1 MRKINYNKIN
11 IEDLDNIISDNKIK
25 GIDRIGTS
33 IENHT
38 VTRREKML
46 RGHKKSNKLPRIRE
60 ARRLKERARNWL
72 ESDERMQ
79 YSYPM
84 TEENNGYILNFCG

>member
-11 IEDLDNIISDNKIK
+11 IEDLDNVISDNKIK

-38 VTRREKML
+38 VTRKEKMM

-60 ARRLKERARNWL
+60 ARRLKERARAWL
-72 ESDERMQ
+72 KSDERMQ
-79 YSYPM
+79 YSYPV
-84 TEENNGYILNFCG
+84 TEENNGYVLNFCG

>member
-11 IEDLDNIISDNKIK
+11 IEDLDNVISDNKIK

-38 VTRREKML
+38 VTRREKMM

-60 ARRLKERARNWL
+60 ARRLKERAKNWL

>member
-11 IEDLDNIISDNKIK
+11 IEDLDNVISDNKIK
-25 GIDRIGTS
+25 GIDLIGTS
-33 IENHT
+33 IENNN
-38 VTRREKML
+38 VTRREKMM

>member
-11 IEDLDNIISDNKIK
+11 IEDLDNVISDNKIK

-38 VTRREKML
+38 VTRREKMM

-60 ARRLKERARNWL
+60 ARRLKERARTWL

-79 YSYPM
+79 YSYPV
-84 TEENNGYILNFCG
+84 TEENNGYVLNFCG

>member
-11 IEDLDNIISDNKIK
+11 IEDLDNVISDNKIK

-60 ARRLKERARNWL
+60 ARRLKERAKNWL

-79 YSYPM
+79 YSYPV
-84 TEENNGYILNFCG
+84 TEENNGYVLNFCG

>member
-38 VTRREKML
+38 VTRREKMM

-60 ARRLKERARNWL
+60 ARRLKERAKNWL

-84 TEENNGYILNFCG
+84 TEENNGYVLNFCG

>member
-11 IEDLDNIISDNKIK
+11 IEDLDNVANNDTIK
-25 GIDRIGTS
+25 GIAHVPTS
-33 IENHT
+33 IEHHT
-38 VTRREKML
+38 CTRRTKML
-46 RGHKKSNKLPRIRE
+46 RGRKKSNKLPRIRE
-60 ARRLKERARNWL
+60 ARRLKERARAWL

-84 TEENNGYILNFCG
+84 TEENNGYVLNFCG

>member
-1 MRKINYNKIN
+1 MRKINYNKID
-11 IEDLDNIISDNKIK
+11 IEEFDNVISSSKIK
-25 GIDRIGTS
+25 SIDRIGTS

-38 VTRREKML
+38 ASRREKMI

-79 YSYPM
+79 YSYPV
-84 TEENNGYILNFCG
+84 TEENNGYVLNFCS

>member
-11 IEDLDNIISDNKIK
+11 IEDLDNIAYNDTIK
-25 GIDRIGTS
+25 SIAHVPTS
-33 IENHT
+33 IEHHSC
-38 VTRREKML
+38 TRRTKML
-46 RGHKKSNKLPRIRE
+46 RGRKKSNKLPRIRE
-60 ARRLKERARNWL
+60 ARRLKERAKNWL

>member
-38 VTRREKML
+38 VTRREKMM

-84 TEENNGYILNFCG
+84 TEENNGYVLNFCG

>member
-11 IEDLDNIISDNKIK
+11 IEDLDNVISDNKIK

-38 VTRREKML
+38 VTRKEKMM
-46 RGHKKSNKLPRIRE
+46 RGRKKSNKLPRIRE
-60 ARRLKERARNWL
+60 ARRLKERAKNWL

>member
-11 IEDLDNIISDNKIK
+11 IEDLDNVISDNKIK

-60 ARRLKERARNWL
+60 ARRLKERAKNWL

-84 TEENNGYILNFCG
+84 TEENNGYVLNFCG

>member
-11 IEDLDNIISDNKIK
+11 IEDLDNVISDNKIK

-38 VTRREKML
+38 VTRREKMM

-60 ARRLKERARNWL
+60 ARRLKERARAWL
-72 ESDERMQ
+72 ESDERML
-79 YSYPM
+79 YSYPV

>member
-11 IEDLDNIISDNKIK
+11 IEDLDNVISDNKIK
-25 GIDRIGTS
+25 GIDRIGTT

-38 VTRREKML
+38 VTRREKMM

-60 ARRLKERARNWL
+60 ARRLKERAKNWL

>member
-11 IEDLDNIISDNKIK
+11 IEDLDNVISDNKIK

-38 VTRREKML
+38 VTRREKMM

-60 ARRLKERARNWL
+60 ARRLKERAKNWL

-84 TEENNGYILNFCG
+84 TEENNGYVLNFCG

>member
-11 IEDLDNIISDNKIK
+11 IEDLDNVISDNKIK

>member
-1 MRKINYNKIN
+1 MEKVIR
-11 IEDLDNIISDNKIK
+11 DNKIK

-60 ARRLKERARNWL
+60 ARRLKERAKNWL

>member
-11 IEDLDNIISDNKIK
+11 IEDLDNVISDNKIK

-38 VTRREKML
+38 VTRKEKMM

-60 ARRLKERARNWL
+60 ARRLKERAKNWL

>member
-11 IEDLDNIISDNKIK
+11 IEDLDNVISDNKIK

-60 ARRLKERARNWL
+60 ARRLKERAKNWL

-84 TEENNGYILNFCG
+84 TEENNGYILNFCS

>member
-11 IEDLDNIISDNKIK
+11 IEDLDNVISNNKIK

-38 VTRREKML
+38 VTRREKMM

-60 ARRLKERARNWL
+60 ARRLKERAKNWL

>member
-11 IEDLDNIISDNKIK
+11 IEDLDNVISDNKIK

-60 ARRLKERARNWL
+60 VRRLKERAKNWL

>member
-11 IEDLDNIISDNKIK
+11 IEDLDNVISDNKIK
-25 GIDRIGTS
+25 GIDRICTS

-60 ARRLKERARNWL
+60 ARRLKERAKNWL

-84 TEENNGYILNFCG
+84 TEENNGYVLNFCG

>member
-11 IEDLDNIISDNKIK
+11 IEDLDNVISDNKIK

-38 VTRREKML
+38 VTRREKMM

-60 ARRLKERARNWL
+60 ARRLKERAKNWL

-79 YSYPM
+79 YSYPV
-84 TEENNGYILNFCG
+84 TEENNGYVLNFCG

>member
-11 IEDLDNIISDNKIK
+11 IEDLDNVISDNKIK

-38 VTRREKML
+38 VTRKEKMM

-60 ARRLKERARNWL
+60 ARRLKERAKNWL

-84 TEENNGYILNFCG
+84 TEENNGYVLNFCG